1 MSLAS
6 VTDVLDAWILAE
18 NKIVTYKL
26 LSRLLRIKANDAKV
40 WMAQWHKNNPRIHA
54 TYVIHGLNMVT
65 SAIADESLSQNSL
78 TNNSATKTSQIPQIE
93 SQKSSTVR
101 LVAQEDLETAKSD
114 YRVVTSCHIYSL
126 EPSKL
131 SDIGILSS
139 VRNDIRDAM
148 IDQSSKISYLAQTY
162 GVIFNDKV
170 HQFEQN
176 SSTTALVERT
186 TKPIFKPEINSQD
199 SNESAVINAAKG
211 SEVSKRLEQ
220 PLPSLKKVPSL
231 KRNASSSLASAFAK
245 TQKPKPK
252 PVADRSM
259 GVTKEEDT
267 APQPVVEI
275 PVSEEETRP
284 ASDQQ
289 RNAELHD
296 MMMAEDEKQDTVSKD
311 EGIKDAEMQEVD
323 DWSASDTE
331 MKESIPAPAIQPPR
345 RRTKKKVK
353 KQVHTKDAQGYIVT
367 KEEWEW
373 ISCDEDPEPATS
385 TGTTLSRQNSVRSI
399 NTKVK
404 PPPKKKAGSQAGI
417 ANYFAKR

>member
-1 MSLAS
+1 M
-6 VTDVLDAWILAE
+6 
-18 NKIVTYKL
+18 
-26 LSRLLRIKANDAKV
+26 
-40 WMAQWHKNNPRIHA
+40 
-54 TYVIHGLNMVT
+54 
-65 SAIADESLSQNSL
+65 
-78 TNNSATKTSQIPQIE
+78 
-93 SQKSSTVR
+93 
-101 LVAQEDLETAKSD
+101 
-114 YRVVTSCHIYSL
+114 
-126 EPSKL
+126 
-131 SDIGILSS
+131 
-139 VRNDIRDAM
+139 
-148 IDQSSKISYLAQTY
+148 
-162 GVIFNDKV
+162 
-170 HQFEQN
+170 
-176 SSTTALVERT
+176 
-186 TKPIFKPEINSQD
+186 
-199 SNESAVINAAKG
+199 
-211 SEVSKRLEQ
+211 KRSEQ

-296 MMMAEDEKQDTVSKD
+296 MMMAEDEKQDAVSKD
-311 EGIKDAEMQEVD
+311 EGTKDAEMQEVD